1 MATVANL
8 AWMANDAYN
17 DKGGAIAGLVAM
29 KPSKE
34 NGRNSFFGRVY
45 QVNYAGRRYVIGA
58 VRGTAFESATAGA
71 GDIVND
77 AQLALGSTPDQQ
89 TQAIAFAKEVEKE
102 AAKTRNAT
110 LLFTGHSLGGG
121 LVQLIAL
128 ETGHPALGFCSAGIK
143 GLSSAFSL
151 DGMKKILDSWYQ
163 YFGGEGP
170 KREPTQKIAHILVY
184 WDPIVGGLHHAVVGK
199 RKFVTTPEWYGHSME
214 YLLGHLT
221 RGHLS
226 DLGRRDALDFIL
238 T

>member
-1 MATVANL
+1 MAKVADL

-45 QVNYAGRRYVIGA
+45 QVNIKGKRYVVGA

-71 GDIVND
+71 GDLVND
-77 AQLALGSTPDQQ
+77 AQLVLGATPDQQ
-89 TQAIAFAKEVEKE
+89 TQAIAFAREVEKE
-102 AAKTRNAT
+102 AAKTRNST

-143 GLSSAFSL
+143 GLSSALSL
-151 DGMKKILDSWYQ
+151 AGAMKIMDGWYQ

-170 KREPTQKIAHILVY
+170 KRDPEQKIAHILVN
-184 WDPIVGGLHHAVVGK
+184 WDPVVGTLHHAVIGK
-199 RKFVTTPEWYGHSME
+199 RKFVTTPELYGHSME
-214 YLLGHLT
+214 YLLNHLVK
-221 RGHLS
+221 GHLS
-226 DLGRRDALDFIL
+226 ALGKRDALDFIL
-238 T
+238 N